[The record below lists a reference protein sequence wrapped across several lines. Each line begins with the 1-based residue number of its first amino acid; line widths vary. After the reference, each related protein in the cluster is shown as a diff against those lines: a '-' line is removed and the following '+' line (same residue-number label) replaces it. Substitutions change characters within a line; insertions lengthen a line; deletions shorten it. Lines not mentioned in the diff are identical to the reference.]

1 MMRCRAGQP
10 LCYTPSTV
18 LISVWRYQCC
28 DAELAYPV
36 DPLYYAIPR
45 RPVCS
50 VGVVLVL
57 ASFTCHLHTIGRGHV
72 TFAFLL
78 ICAPFAAAAVVGLD
92 SSDRCPRLTRA
103 CRWNSRAAYAV
114 LIHVHPGSPHAL
126 CCRSLA
132 SSSIGIIDLSKP
144 VCRHWHVSVTCI
156 GHVYCCPL

>member
-78 ICAPFAAAAVVGLD
+78 ICAPFAAATVVGLD

-103 CRWNSRAAYAV
+103 CRWNSRAACAV
-114 LIHVHPGSPHAL
+114 LIPVHPWQSP
-126 CCRSLA
+126 
-132 SSSIGIIDLSKP
+132 
-144 VCRHWHVSVTCI
+144 
-156 GHVYCCPL
+156 CPLLSFLGILVDRHHRPV